1 MTMHTHSYLHSY
13 CLFLATVDERC
24 YRFSDCASCTA
35 NTNGCQW
42 CDDKKCISA
51 SSNCTS
57 VSSPTG
63 GVRALLVSCTAHTE
77 TSHAMKSSDNPGF
90 TWCLCLG
97 RVQTAL
103 LVTRL
108 LCFPDLA

>member
-1 MTMHTHSYLHSY
+1 MTLGHIHTHTLITALCSSP
-13 CLFLATVDERC
+13 CIFLATVDERC

-57 VSSPTG
+57 VSGPPG
-63 GVRALLVSCTAHTE
+63 GVRALLV
-77 TSHAMKSSDNPGF
+77 
-90 TWCLCLG
+90 LCS
-97 RVQTAL
+97 A
-103 LVTRL
+103 
-108 LCFPDLA
+108 P